1 MGSMEEP
8 RVPIEAPAQHS
19 VKFDQR
25 HPLALG
31 SPGKPD
37 RSLCASLS
45 ILWMGAAMSD
55 YREKAEECM
64 RAAEKMRN
72 PAERIEMLGIA
83 RSYLTLADHAGKS
96 QVNSPQT
103 KMPAGNSDRQ

>member
-1 MGSMEEP
+1 
-8 RVPIEAPAQHS
+8 
-19 VKFDQR
+19 
-25 HPLALG
+25 
-31 SPGKPD
+31 
-37 RSLCASLS
+37 
-45 ILWMGAAMSD
+45 
-55 YREKAEECM
+55 M

-83 RSYLTLADHAGKS
+83 RNYLTLADHAGKS

>member
-1 MGSMEEP
+1 MGWMEEP
-8 RVPIEAPAQHS
+8 RDPIEAPEQHS

-31 SPGKPD
+31 SPGKLA
-37 RSLCASLS
+37 RSLRASLS

-55 YREKAEECM
+55 YREKAEECL
-64 RAAEKMRN
+64 RAAEQMRS
-72 PAERIEMLGIA
+72 PVERIEMLGIA
-83 RSYLTLADHAGKS
+83 RNYMALADHAGRS
-96 QVNSPQT
+96 QVNAPQT

>member
-1 MGSMEEP
+1 MEEA
-8 RVPIEAPAQHS
+8 RGPIEAPAQHS
-19 VKFDQR
+19 VKFDRR

-31 SPGKPD
+31 SPAKAD
-37 RSLCASLS
+37 RSLRVLLG

-55 YREKAEECM
+55 YREKAQECL

-83 RSYLTLADHAGKS
+83 RNYMALADHAGRS
-96 QVNSPQT
+96 QVSPPQT
-103 KMPAGNSDRQ
+103 KMPAGNFDRQ